1 MEDILNDSLSN
12 VKDAIIEGLREE
24 TFKLQQIVESLE
36 SRISKLDFEDFHRL
50 GKCGN
55 NTIVRLDNKRTC
67 KKVLEKMEDCK
78 SKLDNAK
85 LGFYS
90 DVKNLP

>member
-36 SRISKLDFEDFHRL
+36 SIISKLETDCNKISITE
-50 GKCGN
+50 G
-55 NTIVRLDNKRTC
+55 TI
-67 KKVLEKMEDCK
+67 
-78 SKLDNAK
+78 
-85 LGFYS
+85 
-90 DVKNLP
+90 